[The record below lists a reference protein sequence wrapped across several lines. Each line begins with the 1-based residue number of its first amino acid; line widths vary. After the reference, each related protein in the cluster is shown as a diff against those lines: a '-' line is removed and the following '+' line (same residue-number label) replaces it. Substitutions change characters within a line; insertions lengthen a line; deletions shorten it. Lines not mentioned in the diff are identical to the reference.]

1 MGNLWQSAFANFRL
15 FTGAD
20 ADSDEAGSRQLDSA
34 IERLID
40 ETDPRLRVVHNYH
53 HRLRPPMKAALN
65 YIEGLVDRIPG
76 PLEVCTETYSKDPR
90 VKAFFANINDL
101 HRIYSS
107 SRQVCEFFSAVDN
120 LNTPECHALLCM
132 RKEEK
137 RRFGVGLVGDK
148 VRKDVPQTLV
158 SFGDHQILSPARDE
172 LSARKVLQ
180 DCLLTGLLKQAR
192 DPLIEE
198 RDLRD
203 SAEDRQ
209 RRVGSRLRALQR
221 QLTAGDG
228 DAADIENEI
237 KAAQRELQEIEQQL
251 DCLQGEIGSLDDHLN
266 RLIDG
271 LERAPEHIQV
281 EKCVIHLSNTHV
293 LLDEQSEQQ
302 GIRVPLA
309 EVRLG
314 REPARVVSL
323 TRYPRDE
330 FKPSA
335 TLW

>member
-20 ADSDEAGSRQLDSA
+20 ANPDEAASRQIDLA

-53 HRLRPPMKAALN
+53 RLLHPAMESALN
-65 YIEGLVDRIPG
+65 YIDGLVDKIPG
-76 PLEVCTETYSKDPR
+76 PLDVCARAYSDDPR

-101 HRIYSS
+101 HRVYSS
-107 SRQVCEFFSAVDN
+107 SRQVGEFFDSLDN
-120 LNTPECHALLCM
+120 LDTPECHALLCM

-137 RRFGVGLVGDK
+137 HRFGVGLIGDK

-172 LSARKVLQ
+172 RSARRVLQ
-180 DCLLTGLLKQAR
+180 DCLLSGLLKQAR
-192 DPLIEE
+192 DPLVEE

-203 SAEDRQ
+203 TAEDRQ
-209 RRVGSRLRALQR
+209 RRVGSHLRALQR
-221 QLTAGDG
+221 QLVAHSDNTSLNDEII
-228 DAADIENEI
+228 AA
-237 KAAQRELQEIEQQL
+237 KQELLEIEQQL
-251 DCLQGEIGSLDDHLN
+251 DCLQGEIGSLDDHLD
-266 RLIDG
+266 RLVDG
-271 LERAPEHIQV
+271 LERAPEQIQV
-281 EKCVIHLSNTHV
+281 EKCVLHLSNTHV
-293 LLDEQSEQQ
+293 LLDGQSEQQ
-302 GIRVPLA
+302 GFKVPLA
-309 EVRLG
+309 EVKLG

-330 FKPSA
+330 FIPS
-335 TLW
+335 TSLW